1 MLIQPIRSKSHLQ
14 ICNPFHMLH
23 KLQLPGRTLLI
34 PSQLHHGQH

>member
-14 ICNPFHMLH
+14 TYNPFHMPH
-23 KLQLPGRTLLI
+23 KPQLPERTLLI